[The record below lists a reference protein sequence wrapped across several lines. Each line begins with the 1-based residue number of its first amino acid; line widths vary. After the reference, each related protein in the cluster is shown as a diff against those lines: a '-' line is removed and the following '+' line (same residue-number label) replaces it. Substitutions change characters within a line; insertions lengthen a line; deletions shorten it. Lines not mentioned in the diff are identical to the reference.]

1 MVTTTE
7 GKSEHHTNSVGEPR
21 PGEGRPQNNDVLADP
36 VSITGAESGN
46 LILVGDKGSRENTE
60 VRSAVSKGGENL
72 TTSVGEKR
80 ASEISVGDVLRQ
92 NKKARVNTRGDMKR
106 VAEMVL
112 VLSAM
117 GNMRGGRSPTA
128 AEKEIMAEAR
138 EKLVGLCE
146 GIAPKDIL
154 TRDAVRVVIEDLGL
168 NRTKDQR
175 LCFRPP
181 TMSIKEKLQLSKT
194 KMEESKKFGIQSG
207 KYSSQP
213 LQGGSGAKESNGGF
227 VNGIQKFPQDK
238 SSHVAVSGVP
248 DTSSSTNHA
257 NEMQSTRG
265 AFNNSMER
273 DASSLPT
280 ARSEPMHFR
289 LDGKSNVSTYAPQ
302 IRANATGDHLVGKMP
317 NYSAQPQQGAVPR
330 VGFANKVPDHKLEG
344 KPVMGASQIDRSIS
358 HSTSQ
363 PAYGSTQAVQ
373 KPLHGLNYVQAPS
386 AHSSTHNEIA
396 KTVQKF
402 LHPRAPEHPSW
413 TPPSTD
419 YMNKSLTCQACKA
432 SVNDAETVLVCDACE
447 KGHHL
452 KCLQSYNQ
460 KLIPKGEWHCP
471 NCLIASNGK
480 PLPPKYGRVTRNSS
494 TPKVASN
501 AAAPPTQ
508 KVESSLDQKPN
519 HHHHHHHQKV
529 TANGDPGGSLRAAG
543 NIHTPSTTALKM
555 SNSKEASGNRL
566 KMEDVHLSDSKN
578 NTVSASCPKP
588 TNESSK
594 PVGLAPKPPPNCG
607 ETAVSSLLHNAFPSK
622 SSDQS
627 NSKVV
632 DSRDN
637 CEVRKDGQ
645 DGATQTGNGGLKS
658 SSSVDGVDW
667 MGERV
672 QVVEEKEYYN
682 SCCINGMV
690 YQLQDHA
697 LFRSSNGNLRPSKL
711 QSMWEDTKTGTK
723 WANVNS
729 CYLPADLPEVV
740 GRPCSPENNEVYE
753 SNHDSTVRAGSIQGP
768 CEVLPPNK
776 FMQESERRRIHS
788 NDVSHPIFLCKW
800 FYDEMKGL
808 FRPVTD

>member
-7 GKSEHHTNSVGEPR
+7 RKSEHRTHSVGEPR
-21 PGEGRPQNNDVLADP
+21 PGEERPQNNDVLADP

-80 ASEISVGDVLRQ
+80 ASEISVADVLRQ

-112 VLSAM
+112 VLSAV

-265 AFNNSMER
+265 AFNNSLER

-289 LDGKSNVSTYAPQ
+289 LDGKSNVSTYSPQ
-302 IRANATGDHLVGKMP
+302 IRANATGDHLVGKTP
-317 NYSAQPQQGAVPR
+317 TYSAQPQQGAVPR
-330 VGFANKVPDHKLEG
+330 VGFANKVPHHKLEG

-402 LHPRAPEHPSW
+402 LHPRVPEHPSW

-432 SVNDAETVLVCDACE
+432 SVNDTETVLVCDACE

-519 HHHHHHHQKV
+519 HHHHHQKA

-607 ETAVSSLLHNAFPSK
+607 ETAVSSLLHNDFPSK

-627 NSKVV
+627 NSKAV

-667 MGERV
+667 MGERA

-690 YQLQDHA
+690 YKLQDHA

-711 QSMWEDTKTGTK
+711 QCMWEDTKTGTK